1 MQQSFVKNNSKTMML
16 WIALLLLAM
25 VPAAAQTNS
34 GAITGVIQDAQG
46 AVIANAKVTVVN
58 TEQGAGSAREITSN
72 GEGVFLITP
81 LPPSTYTLTVE
92 VTGFKKYTQSGI
104 VVNAN
109 DRLGLPS
116 IALEVG
122 STGESVTVEANVV
135 QLAPAQRSIR

>member
-1 MQQSFVKNNSKTMML
+1 MQQRFVQNKFSVVMF
-16 WIALLLLAM
+16 WIALSIVAM

-46 AVIANAKVTVVN
+46 AVIANARITLIN
-58 TEQGAGSAREITSN
+58 TEQGAGSAREANSN

-81 LPPSTYTLTVE
+81 IPPSTYTLTVE
-92 VTGFKKYTQSGI
+92 VAGFKKYTQSGI

-109 DRLGLPS
+109 DRLGLPA

-122 STGESVTVEANVV
+122 STGDSVTVEANVV
-135 QLAPAQRSIR
+135 QLETLTAE